1 MSDLLS
7 SLDLKFL
14 PDWLKE
20 SPAPNRYAGY
30 EGDSSERRQ
39 EGRDRFGR
47 GQGGG
52 GRGGPGG
59 AGGGRGGGGQGGGQ
73 GRRDGGGGGGGG
85 GGARSGRPDGRS
97 QGGGGRSGPG
107 GPRREHHTQ
116 DPSRGQD
123 ARREPVG
130 GEKLPAQ
137 VRIQFLPEPIAAENI
152 AKQIRQSGRAYPLFG
167 TARMFLEKPERH
179 MVRITS
185 GDAAHPLHQ
194 LEDGAIGFD
203 AEILERGAFR
213 ALWDRF
219 YREEVVETEPPK
231 GNYTSVA
238 RCRANGQILGPTSY
252 HGYQVAMRKLY
263 EERFSRRMS
272 FLEFQRE
279 EIEILAGEQAVADW
293 KALASRQTVYHTKD
307 DVAPIQFKSLEETEA
322 HFRKVCLPSL
332 RKTATTLSCS
342 GRSSRE
348 LPERGLVNAARDA
361 FERELAYPAG
371 MVHGL
376 RAFFDEQGLQVFK
389 HKKRVLYVSAIRPKR
404 AVVAGF
410 AEGPAS
416 LLRLVEAT
424 PRITK
429 RDAAIKLLGVANA
442 EELESPEI
450 AAKKTQLAADLYY
463 LIHAG
468 HIVEFADGRL
478 DLPLSPQGSGP
489 RGSAEDMED
498 VSEEEG
504 VGDEGG
510 SEAVVDPAP
519 EDTAAVVVEAAEEAV
534 VHAAQE
540 LEVAAAMPEGLL
552 DGHQSPEEPLE
563 EAVASHPDHQ
573 HQEEPV
579 AVENVAPLISS
590 LHSEEA
596 SPAPANLEHEAP
608 LPPEN
613 QNNPA

>member
-20 SPAPNRYAGY
+20 SPAPNRYAGF

-39 EGRDRFGR
+39 EGRERFGR
-47 GQGGG
+47 GQGGGGG

-59 AGGGRGGGGQGGGQ
+59 AGGGRGGGGGGGGGGQ
-73 GRRDGGGGGGGG
+73 GRRDGGGGG
-85 GGARSGRPDGRS
+85 ARSGRSDSRP
-97 QGGGGRSGPG
+97 QGGGRSGPG

-116 DPSRGQD
+116 DASRGND
-123 ARREPVG
+123 ARRESAG
-130 GEKLPAQ
+130 GDKIPAQ

-179 MVRITS
+179 VVRITS
-185 GDAAHPLHQ
+185 SDAAHPLHQ

-252 HGYQVAMRKLY
+252 HGYQVALRKLY

-307 DVAPIQFKSLEETEA
+307 EVAPIQFKSIEETEA
-322 HFRKVCLPSL
+322 HFRKVCLPPL
-332 RKTATTLSCS
+332 RKSATTLSCS

-348 LPERGLVNAARDA
+348 LPERGLVNSARDA

-416 LLRLVEAT
+416 LLRLVEAS

-429 RDAAIKLLGVANA
+429 RDAAIKLLGVANT

-450 AAKKTQLAADLYY
+450 AERKSQLAADLYY

-478 DLPLSPQGSGP
+478 DLPLSPQGSGT
-489 RGSAEDMED
+489 REGAEEQEDAAGEEDGSQA
-498 VSEEEG
+498 
-504 VGDEGG
+504 
-510 SEAVVDPAP
+510 AVDSAP
-519 EDTAAVVVEAAEEAV
+519 EDASAVAVVSVEEVVAPIEEAV
-534 VHAAQE
+534 LPPADE
-540 LEVAAAMPEGLL
+540 IEVASTIPEVGSHG
-552 DGHQSPEEPLE
+552 DEADEVPVEEADVPSAHQSEHVDLDATAS
-563 EAVASHPDHQ
+563 AVSSPPSED
-573 HQEEPV
+573 
-579 AVENVAPLISS
+579 APST
-590 LHSEEA
+590 H
-596 SPAPANLEHEAP
+596 ANLEHEVP
-608 LPPEN
+608 LTPDN
-613 QNNPA
+613 QINPA

>member
-20 SPAPNRYAGY
+20 SPAPNRYAGF

-52 GRGGPGG
+52 GGGRGGPGG
-59 AGGGRGGGGQGGGQ
+59 AGGGRGGGGGGGQ
-73 GRRDGGGGGGGG
+73 GRRDGGGGG
-85 GGARSGRPDGRS
+85 ARSGRSDGRS
-97 QGGGGRSGPG
+97 QGGGRSGPG
-107 GPRREHHTQ
+107 GQRREHHTQ
-116 DPSRGQD
+116 DASRGND
-123 ARREPVG
+123 ARRDSVG
-130 GEKLPAQ
+130 GDKIPAQ
-137 VRIQFLPEPIAAENI
+137 VRIQFLPEPVAAENI

-179 MVRITS
+179 VVRITS
-185 GDAAHPLHQ
+185 SDAAHPLYQ

-252 HGYQVAMRKLY
+252 HGYQVALRKLY

-307 DVAPIQFKSLEETEA
+307 EVAPIQFKSIEETEA
-322 HFRKVCLPSL
+322 HFRKVCLPTL
-332 RKTATTLSCS
+332 RKSATTLSCS

-416 LLRLVEAT
+416 LLRLVEAS

-429 RDAAIKLLGVANA
+429 REAAVKLLGVANT
-442 EELESPEI
+442 EELESPEV
-450 AAKKTQLAADLYY
+450 AARKNQLAADLYY

-478 DLPLSPQGSGP
+478 DLPLSPQGSGT
-489 RGSAEDMED
+489 REGAEDQEDAAGEDGGSQAVADPASEEAVSVVD
-498 VSEEEG
+498 VSVEDSVVSPGES
-504 VGDEGG
+504 VADEAVVSSVDEPDVAVTTTEVVSPA
-510 SEAVVDPAP
+510 SEAV
-519 EDTAAVVVEAAEEAV
+519 EEVVANIAHPSEHV
-534 VHAAQE
+534 E
-540 LEVAAAMPEGLL
+540 LEGAATLVSVPPAEDAPSAHSNSEHEVPLNS
-552 DGHQSPEEPLE
+552 DHQS
-563 EAVASHPDHQ
+563 
-573 HQEEPV
+573 
-579 AVENVAPLISS
+579 
-590 LHSEEA
+590 
-596 SPAPANLEHEAP
+596 
-608 LPPEN
+608 
-613 QNNPA
+613 NPA